1 MKTLS
6 ELDALWAERHRDGE
20 PAAFEIELQLW
31 LDQSPRDANLLWRAA
46 RAHHFR
52 AMQAEENGDSGAA
65 VSFFEMGRA
74 AAQTAL
80 RAEPENVGALF
91 WAAACGLEAARE
103 RSPLATLWILPTAR
117 RRLEKAAEL
126 DAAFHYAGPLRVLG
140 RIAHKTPPLLG
151 GDIDEALYLY
161 ERALK
166 LAPSHPTTLLYRAE
180 ALVDARRLA
189 EARATL
195 EEILAAL
202 TFPDWVWEQER
213 DRRRAHALL
222 ARLPN

>member
-1 MKTLS
+1 MKTLP
-6 ELDALWAERHRDGE
+6 ELDTLWAERHRAGGL
-20 PAAFEIELQLW
+20 AAFETELQLW
-31 LDQSPRDANLLWRAA
+31 LDRSPRDAHLLWRAA

-52 AMQAEENGDSGAA
+52 AMQAGENGDSRT
-65 VSFFEMGRA
+65 VLKFFEKGRL
-74 AAQTAL
+74 AAQKAL

-91 WAAACGLEAARE
+91 WVASCGLEAARE

-166 LAPSHPTTLLYRAE
+166 LAPSHPTTSLYRAE
-180 ALVDARRLA
+180 ALVDARRPA
-189 EARATL
+189 DARVVL
-195 EEILAAL
+195 EKILAAPTL
-202 TFPDWVWEQER
+202 SDWVWEQER
-213 DRRRAHALL
+213 DRRRAHALR
-222 ARLPN
+222 ACLPN